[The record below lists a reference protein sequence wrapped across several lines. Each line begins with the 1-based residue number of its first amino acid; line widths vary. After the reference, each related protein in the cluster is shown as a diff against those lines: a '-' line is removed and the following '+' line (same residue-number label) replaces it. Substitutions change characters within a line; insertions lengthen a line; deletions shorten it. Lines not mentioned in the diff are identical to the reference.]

1 MGFRAWYEDKKAA
14 NEQRKGRIR
23 EWIHNNP
30 REATILGMV
39 GITTLGGVAK
49 TYISYKY
56 RVAQQKPKSIWDPSH
71 GIHQELSRPMD
82 DRTKRAYNALLDAGY
97 SRHDALR
104 TLGLI

>member
-23 EWIHNNP
+23 EWIRNNP

-49 TYISYKY
+49 TY
-56 RVAQQKPKSIWDPSH
+56 PKSIWDTSH
-71 GIHQELSRPMD
+71 SIHQELSRPRD
-82 DRTKRAYNALLDAGY
+82 ERTKRAYNALLDAGY

-104 TLGLI
+104 SLGLI